1 MKWTII
7 RDAVKKAGTAL
18 WIFLWATFWLPL
30 DLVGTAIGTTVIT
43 VIDLIER
50 ILRETYKWAFGACIP
65 LISAVAINK
74 CVGNEDGTEARR
86 IERDSIE
93 AALLRDVGDLL
104 EKAIKDIDSLKTVID
119 TLGPHQNTTGHK
131 F

>member
-7 RDAVKKAGTAL
+7 REAVKNVGTAL
-18 WIFLWATFWLPL
+18 WTFLWAAFWLPF

-43 VIDLIER
+43 TIDLIER

-65 LISAVAINK
+65 LISAVAINE
-74 CVGNEDGTEARR
+74 CVGRNDGTEARR
-86 IERDSIE
+86 IERDSIQTE
-93 AALLRDVGDLL
+93 LLVNVGDLL